1 MNSCKGTAAL
11 LLGMAV
17 LAAGCGRNMSIS
29 EIEAKE
35 RASRLYQTAMEDL
48 QAGRTD
54 PAIRGFEHVL
64 SQEPGNYSAHFQ
76 LATLL
81 QDIKKDYISAI
92 AHYRAYLMFR
102 PASDK
107 ATVAS
112 DRMRMCDTLLGA
124 EYLRKAGGRATE
136 KLSEENSKLAENV
149 RKLKEQVKDL
159 EKKLAQAQDEVEQ
172 LKDEKKR
179 RLKTLHSIGTEA
191 EKGTSPRKGL
201 VTKEE
206 LAKLKAMDGERQRR
220 RLRPSDAELL
230 DDDALPEDRPLL
242 AEAKRLKAES
252 ERDEEDTPRAEKAA
266 AQASAP
272 SAKAK
277 TPVAPAAATATAG
290 GGPLDSFWSKNTQ
303 QKPAG
308 SRPET
313 YVVQPGDTLFKIA
326 KRFYGSANKW
336 RDIRE
341 ANKAVI
347 SSDGRVKVGQEIR
360 LP

>member
-1 MNSCKGTAAL
+1 MNNCKGAAAL

-17 LAAGCGRNMSIS
+17 LVAGCGRNMSIS

-64 SQEPGNYSAHFQ
+64 AQEPGNYSAHFQ

-92 AHYRAYLMFR
+92 AHYRAYLMVR

-112 DRMRMCDTLLGA
+112 DRMRLCDTLLGA
-124 EYLRKAGGRATE
+124 EYLRKSGGRATE
-136 KLSEENSKLAENV
+136 KLSEENSKLSENV

-179 RLKTLHSIGTEA
+179 RLRTLHSIGAEA
-191 EKGTSPRKGL
+191 EKGGAPRKGL

-206 LAKLKAMDGERQRR
+206 LAKLKAMEGEQQRR
-220 RLRPSDAELL
+220 RLRPSDVELL
-230 DDDALPEDRPLL
+230 NDDALPEDRPLL

-252 ERDEEDTPRAEKAA
+252 EREEEDTPRTGK
-266 AQASAP
+266 SAP
-272 SAKAK
+272 
-277 TPVAPAAATATAG
+277 APTATSSTGTAG
-290 GGPLDSFWSKNTQ
+290 GGPLDSFWAKNTQ
-303 QKPAG
+303 QKAAG

-341 ANKAVI
+341 ANKTVI

>member
-1 MNSCKGTAAL
+1 MNNCKGTAAL

-64 SQEPGNYSAHFQ
+64 AQEPGNYSAHFQ

-124 EYLRKAGGRATE
+124 EYLRKSGGRATE
-136 KLSEENSKLAENV
+136 KLSDENAKLTDSV

-172 LKDEKKR
+172 LKDEKNR
-179 RLKTLHSIGTEA
+179 RLKTLRSIGTEA
-191 EKGTSPRKGL
+191 EKGTPRKGL
-201 VTKEE
+201 VTKEDM
-206 LAKLKAMDGERQRR
+206 AKFKAMEGEQQRR

-252 ERDEEDTPRAEKAA
+252 ERDEEDTPRAGKSAPQAA
-266 AQASAP
+266 AP
-272 SAKAK
+272 GTK
-277 TPVAPAAATATAG
+277 TPVAPPAATATAG
-290 GGPLDSFWSKNTQ
+290 GGPLDSFWAKNTQ
-303 QKPAG
+303 QKTAG

-313 YVVQPGDTLFKIA
+313 YVVQSGDTLFKIA

>member
-1 MNSCKGTAAL
+1 MNNCKGTAAL

-64 SQEPGNYSAHFQ
+64 AQEPGNYSAHFQ

-112 DRMRMCDTLLGA
+112 DRMRLCDTLLGA
-124 EYLRKAGGRATE
+124 EYLRKSGGRATE
-136 KLSEENSKLAENV
+136 KLSEENSKLSENV

-179 RLKTLHSIGTEA
+179 RLRTLHSIGAEA
-191 EKGTSPRKGL
+191 EKGGAPRKGL

-206 LAKLKAMDGERQRR
+206 LAKLKAMEGEQQRR
-220 RLRPSDAELL
+220 RLRPSDVELL
-230 DDDALPEDRPLL
+230 NDDAEPEDRPLL

-252 ERDEEDTPRAEKAA
+252 EREEEETPRTGKAA
-266 AQASAP
+266 P
-272 SAKAK
+272 SP
-277 TPVAPAAATATAG
+277 TATSSTGTAG
-290 GGPLDSFWSKNTQ
+290 GGPLDSFWAKNTQ
-303 QKPAG
+303 QKTAG

-313 YVVQPGDTLFKIA
+313 YVVQSGDTLFKIA

-341 ANKAVI
+341 ANKTVI

-360 LP
+360 RP

>member
-1 MNSCKGTAAL
+1 
-11 LLGMAV
+11 
-17 LAAGCGRNMSIS
+17 
-29 EIEAKE
+29 
-35 RASRLYQTAMEDL
+35 
-48 QAGRTD
+48 
-54 PAIRGFEHVL
+54 
-64 SQEPGNYSAHFQ
+64 
-76 LATLL
+76 
-81 QDIKKDYISAI
+81 
-92 AHYRAYLMFR
+92 
-102 PASDK
+102 
-107 ATVAS
+107 
-112 DRMRMCDTLLGA
+112 
-124 EYLRKAGGRATE
+124 
-136 KLSEENSKLAENV
+136 
-149 RKLKEQVKDL
+149 
-159 EKKLAQAQDEVEQ
+159 
-172 LKDEKKR
+172 
-179 RLKTLHSIGTEA
+179 
-191 EKGTSPRKGL
+191 
-201 VTKEE
+201 VTKEDI
-206 LAKLKAMDGERQRR
+206 AKFKAMEGEQQRR

-252 ERDEEDTPRAEKAA
+252 ERDEEDTPRAGKSAPQAA
-266 AQASAP
+266 AP
-272 SAKAK
+272 GAK

-290 GGPLDSFWSKNTQ
+290 GGPLDSFWSKNSQ

>member
-1 MNSCKGTAAL
+1 MNNCKGTAAL

-64 SQEPGNYSAHFQ
+64 AQEPGNYSAHFQ

-124 EYLRKAGGRATE
+124 EYLRKSGGRATE
-136 KLSEENSKLAENV
+136 KLSDENAKLTDSV

-172 LKDEKKR
+172 LKDEKNR
-179 RLKTLHSIGTEA
+179 RLKTLRSIGTEA
-191 EKGTSPRKGL
+191 EKGTPRKGL
-201 VTKEE
+201 VTKEDI
-206 LAKLKAMDGERQRR
+206 AKFKAMEGEQQRR

-252 ERDEEDTPRAEKAA
+252 ERDEEDTPRTGK
-266 AQASAP
+266 SVPAP
-272 SAKAK
+272 
-277 TPVAPAAATATAG
+277 TATSSTGTAG
-290 GGPLDSFWSKNTQ
+290 GGPLDSFWAKNTQ
-303 QKPAG
+303 QKTAG

-313 YVVQPGDTLFKIA
+313 YVVQSGDTLFKIA